1 MLRSSAPIRRLSD
14 HSCFSAIARLTA
26 GSGSYDANRHDG
38 RCHRRGYEIRYASLD
53 RFVLRDGG
61 ADVRPPRGRSPRP
74 TGATRPQTPHALPQM
89 PTRVRVASANDQSPS
104 NIRSKRS
111 RRVRAV
117 GRRRGRRPDPARATL
132 SQFGRDE
139 PFDVVVVGGG
149 TAGLAAALAARHEG
163 ARVGL
168 VEQEKRLGGDCNRGT
183 YPWRRGRNATH
194 LARPEDRWRTG
205 DRVARRQEHAPGAVI
220 HLEAEYDGRWPVRV
234 ARARLT

>member
-1 MLRSSAPIRRLSD
+1 MLRPSAPIRRLSD

-26 GSGSYDANRHDG
+26 GGRSYDANRHEG

-53 RFVLRDGG
+53 RFVLRDGD

-74 TGATRPQTPHALPQM
+74 TGTTRPQAPYALPQM
-89 PTRVRVASANDQSPS
+89 PTRVRVASANDRSPS
-104 NIRSKRS
+104 NIRSKRP

-149 TAGLAAALAARHEG
+149 TAGLAAALP
-163 ARVGL
+163 
-168 VEQEKRLGGDCNRGT
+168 RGT
-183 YPWRRGRNATH
+183 RGLESGSSNKRNGSAAT
-194 LARPEDRWRTG
+194 APTT
-205 DRVARRQEHAPGAVI
+205 AASRQSP
-220 HLEAEYDGRWPVRV
+220 
-234 ARARLT
+234 